1 MLRLRKRAM
10 RQLGMLLCASAIT
23 ASAFSA
29 QVAPAESGSAGVAR
43 RSCAAIA
50 TRVDA
55 EPGSGP
61 VLLRSYDGATGAGM
75 TDEPSQ
81 QTVAYTYDNAL
92 AAIAL
97 LACGKAQQALR
108 VGAAL
113 RLAALG
119 EPRLRNAYRAGAVA
133 ATPLANGW
141 WDAKGNHWAEDPQQ
155 QGSATGNVAWAGLAL
170 LDLHA
175 TTGRPE
181 WRDAAQR
188 LAAWIITQTSDAR
201 GAGGFS
207 GGIEG
212 GGDHARKVAWKS
224 TEHNVDAAALF
235 GRLAAVYKQGDW
247 QRHADAARRFV
258 QSEWDADSGR
268 FFVGTQPDG
277 VTQNR
282 TTSGLDAQLWPL
294 LLAHAPKEWQRA
306 LNYVEREHGVDGGF
320 DFNADRDGLWLEGT
334 AQAALVYRILGRVA
348 EAQRLDATIDRQF
361 AQSGYVY
368 ATREP
373 RITTGLALSAAS
385 TSADFFYYRWPH
397 LGATAW
403 AALAGLGCNP
413 FAAPPNSS
421 AKRQS
426 GRQAACFQSPEISR
440 NTRNSSR

>member
-1 MLRLRKRAM
+1 MPRVRKRAM
-10 RQLGMLLCASAIT
+10 RQLRMLLCASAIT

-29 QVAPAESGSAGVAR
+29 QAAPAESGSESVAR
-43 RSCAAIA
+43 RSCAALA

-61 VLLRSYDGATGAGM
+61 VLLRSYDGATGGGM

-212 GGDHARKVAWKS
+212 GGAHARKVAWKS

-294 LLAHAPKEWQRA
+294 LLAHAPKEWQCA

-334 AQAALVYRILGRVA
+334 AQAALVYRAAGRGA
-348 EAQRLDATIDRQF
+348 DAQRLEATIDRQF

-403 AALAGLGCNP
+403 AALAALGRNP
-413 FAAPPNSS
+413 FAASQKSS
-421 AKRQS
+421 L
-426 GRQAACFQSPEISR
+426 QSPTPR
-440 NTRNSSR
+440 

>member
-1 MLRLRKRAM
+1 MPRVRKRAM
-10 RQLGMLLCASAIT
+10 RQLRMLLCASAIT

-29 QVAPAESGSAGVAR
+29 QAAPAESGSASVAQ

-61 VLLRSYDGATGAGM
+61 VLLRSYDGATGGGM

-97 LACGKAQQALR
+97 LACGKPQQALR

-119 EPRLRNAYRAGAVA
+119 ESRIRNAYRAGAVA
-133 ATPLANGW
+133 GTPLANGW

-155 QGSATGNVAWAGLAL
+155 QGSATGNVAWAGMAL

-175 TTGRPE
+175 ATGGPE
-181 WRDAAQR
+181 WRDAARR
-188 LAAWIITQTSDAR
+188 LAAWIVAQTPDVR

-212 GGDHARKVAWKS
+212 DDAHARKATWKS

-235 GRLAAVYKQGDW
+235 DRLAAVDKHGDW

-258 QSEWDADSGR
+258 ESEWDSDSGH

-282 TTSGLDAQLWPL
+282 TTSGLDAQLWPM
-294 LLAHAPKEWQRA
+294 LLAHAPKDWQRA
-306 LNYVEREHGVDGGF
+306 LNYAEREHGVDGGF

-334 AQAALVYRILGRVA
+334 AQAALVYRAAGRGA
-348 EAQRLDATIDRQF
+348 DAQRLEATIDRQF

-403 AALAGLGCNP
+403 AALAALGRNP
-413 FAAPPNSS
+413 FAASQKSS
-421 AKRQS
+421 L
-426 GRQAACFQSPEISR
+426 QSPTPR
-440 NTRNSSR
+440 